1 MSIKTDLKQLNE
13 ERIDRIKASES
24 GMSYGMEV
32 LINEIKQ
39 AQQPVTWDSVLS
51 SHITAPVEVTVYF
64 TWVTDNRLMAHI
76 IVNNRLQ
83 RLVIPEAGHRL
94 YANGRDGY
102 QANGGGY
109 SKPFAILERMVD
121 EAKKHIDIQNWQDF
135 IKAEVIA

>member
-1 MSIKTDLKQLNE
+1 MTDLGQLNK
-13 ERIDRIKASES
+13 ERLILIKESES
-24 GMSYGMEV
+24 GMSHGMEV

-39 AQQPVTWDSVLS
+39 AQQPVMRTGEWHRLQ
-51 SHITAPVEVTVYF
+51 EVTVYF

-109 SKPFAILERMVD
+109 SKPFHILERMVA
-121 EAKKHIDIQNWQDF
+121 EVQKHSDVTVGVGRWQDL
-135 IKAEVIA
+135 IKCEVV